1 MRASAVSHANRS
13 SEPPPQNKRNALS
26 DDEHGVNGQ
35 AIAPAAQRLGD
46 IVVQREAK
54 LFRTVAVDPV
64 TRLVDVYSSRR

>member
-1 MRASAVSHANRS
+1 VS
-13 SEPPPQNKRNALS
+13 PPPQKKKKPKKRRKKRNALS